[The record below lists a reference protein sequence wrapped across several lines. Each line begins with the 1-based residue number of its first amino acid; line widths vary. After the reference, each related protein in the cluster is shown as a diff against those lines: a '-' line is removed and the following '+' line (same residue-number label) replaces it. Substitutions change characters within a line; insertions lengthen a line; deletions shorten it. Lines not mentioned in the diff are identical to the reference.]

1 MRSIGSSGL
10 VRRADL
16 VLPERLDVT
25 TVGDLRDAL
34 VVAVESAPDV
44 DVVVDVSGVR
54 VVDSVGLGLLVTT
67 HRNCLRSGRRLLLV
81 DPQPRLLRLLAV
93 TRLHRILYLQRAVD
107 LTGPTGASWSA
118 AAPGIPRQGVGA

>member
-1 MRSIGSSGL
+1 MRSTTTRPRPSL
-10 VRRADL
+10 RRADI

-25 TVGDLRDAL
+25 TVADLRDAL
-34 VVAVESAPDV
+34 ALAVESGPEV

-67 HRNCLRSGRRLLLV
+67 HRNCLRAGRRLVLV

-93 TRLHRILYLQRAVD
+93 TRLHRILHLERAID
-107 LTGPTGASWSA
+107 LT
-118 AAPGIPRQGVGA
+118 APGATPRHGVGA